1 MAERVEIVT
10 GITGADEPEAQP
22 TENPMDMEQ
31 EEVSERPE
39 WLPEK
44 FNTPEDMAKAYG
56 ELETQMGQESQQVE
70 DTEQETPEESI
81 SEVTGLTPEYL
92 EPFSQEFM
100 EHGELSDESFT
111 KLEQE
116 TGIPQDIA
124 RAYVD
129 GQRAIVEQQQSN
141 VFNEV
146 GGQDT
151 YNDMVEW
158 ASENFTE
165 EEITSFDN
173 AVDSGDINTTM
184 MAVRGLQ
191 ARYAQA
197 NGTAPKQSFQGNTT
211 KDSTTGFQSWQQVS
225 AAMRDPKYATDPAYR
240 KQVENRLSVSRLTQ

>member
-1 MAERVEIVT
+1 MAERVQIVT
-10 GITGADEPEAQP
+10 GITGADEPEM
-22 TENPMDMEQ
+22 THEENQMDMEQ

-44 FNTPEDMAKAYG
+44 FNSPEDMAKAYG
-56 ELETQMGQESQQVE
+56 ELETQMGSESTTE
-70 DTEQETPEESI
+70 SSDTETTEESL
-81 SEVTGLTPEYL
+81 EETKGLTSEYL
-92 EPFSQEFM
+92 TPYTEEFM
-100 EHGELSDESFT
+100 EHGELSDESFA

-116 TGIPQDIA
+116 AGIPQEIA

-129 GQRAIVEQQQSN
+129 GQRALVDQQQTN

-146 GGQDT
+146 GGQET
-151 YNDMVEW
+151 YTEMVDW

-165 EEITSFDN
+165 AEITSFDN

-197 NGTAPKQSFQGNTT
+197 NGSVPQQSFKG
-211 KDSTTGFQSWQQVS
+211 STSKSFTSGFQSWSQVS
-225 AAMRDPKYATDPAYR
+225 EAMRNPKYAKDPAYR
-240 KQVENRLSVSRLTQ
+240 KEVENRLSVSQLSQ